1 MFGYQQ
7 QNTIVWLKE
16 QLGNSLDVVVH
27 ELKAGSQ
34 SVNVLYISSICDEKL
49 IQANLI
55 LPLFE
60 TETERE
66 YITYLFSQPN
76 VKSHKQYEETLKAVM
91 NGSVF
96 VSTSSHQFL
105 FISGKSSNK
114 AVGEATVETVIQG
127 PQSALSEDKDTNL
140 NLIRNRYPR
149 PTLRIEEKEVGK
161 LSNTKISLLYDQEYV
176 NEHVLKEVKNSLEK
190 IEIDVLQAAGQ
201 LHQKLTKSKR
211 TLFPTMMITERPD
224 RIVFNLAQ
232 GKIVLLIDGTPFAV
246 ILPAVFYDFISS
258 MEDLYQTYWVS
269 KFIVFLRYM
278 GLFISLILP
287 AMYVG
292 VTAFN
297 PEIFRVQLA
306 LSIAGSRVGV
316 PYPAFL
322 EVLLM
327 LLMMELLT
335 EASVRLPKAIGSTAT
350 TVGGLI
356 LGQAA
361 VEAGLVSNVMIIIVA
376 AVAISNFV
384 IPINSMSFAMRVVKY
399 VLLLITSFLGMV
411 GLVIGII
418 LLICYLTSLKSFG
431 EPYLKVFMEP
441 KAKDKNM
448 ARRSKG
454 EVGSP

>member
-1 MFGYQQ
+1 MFGFNQ
-7 QNTIVWLKE
+7 QNTINWIKE
-16 QLGNSLDVVVH
+16 QLGSSLDVVTH
-27 ELKAGSQ
+27 ELKAGSH
-34 SVNVLYISSICDEKL
+34 SVHILYISSICDEKL
-49 IQANLI
+49 IQTNLI

-60 TETERE
+60 TQTEKE
-66 YITYLFSQPN
+66 YISYLFSQPN
-76 VKSHKQYEETLKAVM
+76 VKSHTKDEETLKSVM

-96 VSTSSHQFL
+96 VSTSTNHLL
-105 FISGKSSNK
+105 FVSSKSSNK
-114 AVGEATVETVIQG
+114 SVGEATVETVIQG
-127 PQSALSEDKDTNL
+127 PQSALSEDLETNI
-140 NLIRNRYPR
+140 NLIRKRYPQ
-149 PTLRIEEKEVGK
+149 PTLRIEEKEVGT
-161 LSNTKISLLYDQEYV
+161 LSNTKVSIMYDQDFV
-176 NEHVLKEVKNSLEK
+176 NGDVLKKVKKSLEK

-201 LHQKLTKSKR
+201 LHQKITNRKR

-224 RIVFNLAQ
+224 RIVLNLAQ
-232 GKIVLLIDGTPFAV
+232 GKIVLLIDGTPFSI

-269 KFIVFLRYM
+269 KFIVSLRYI
-278 GLFISLILP
+278 GLFISIILP
-287 AMYVG
+287 SVYVG

-384 IPINSMSFAMRVVKY
+384 IPINAMSFAMRVVKY
-399 VLLLITSFLGMV
+399 LLLLFTSFFGLLGLAMGV
-411 GLVIGII
+411 I
-418 LLICYLTSLKSFG
+418 LLVCYLTSLDSFG
-431 EPYLKVFMEP
+431 EPYLKVFREP
-441 KAKDKNM
+441 KAKDKEM
-448 ARRSKG
+448 ARRSQG